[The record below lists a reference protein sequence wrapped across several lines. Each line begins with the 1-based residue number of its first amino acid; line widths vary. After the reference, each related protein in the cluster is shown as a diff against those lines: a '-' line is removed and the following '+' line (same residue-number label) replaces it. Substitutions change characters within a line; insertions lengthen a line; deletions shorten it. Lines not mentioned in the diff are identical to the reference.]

1 MTQHE
6 CLNCNHVEVHETVQE
21 QCPNCN
27 FLCYYTKSVMYLY
40 MIDELDEEINNG

>member
-6 CLNCNHVEVHETVQE
+6 CLNCNHVEMHETVQE

-27 FLCYYTKSVMYLY
+27 FLCYYTKSV
-40 MIDELDEEINNG
+40 IDELDEEIDNV